1 MTGKRRSG
9 SPTGK
14 SSFQTHIMVRQ
25 LPYEDRRVERPYH
38 QSVYLPGKDFL
49 LRGKIAR
56 VNGKYYQ
63 KKVTV

>member
-1 MTGKRRSG
+1 
-9 SPTGK
+9 
-14 SSFQTHIMVRQ
+14 MVRQ